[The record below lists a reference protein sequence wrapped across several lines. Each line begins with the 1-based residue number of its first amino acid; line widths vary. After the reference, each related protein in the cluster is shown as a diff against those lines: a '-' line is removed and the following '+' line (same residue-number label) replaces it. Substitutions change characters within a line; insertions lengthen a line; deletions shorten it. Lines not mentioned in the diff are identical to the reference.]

1 MATNDSAPM
10 NKRMEHRYMLHL
22 GKQCY
27 LFDSNFRDTI
37 YIHIRE
43 LAFRDNQP
51 LPTAKG
57 IALTLLKCNEL
68 YTCLPPLDIEVAQ
81 LKRNKTTFLRRHLGG
96 NWFVTVQSGFNC
108 VDIRKF
114 WLPENTKEIC
124 ATRKGIS
131 LTFDQYEEL
140 KCGLRTIPSFVPEL
154 YDVRPC
160 YTVPGHN
167 HCHECQ
173 PNRETNN
180 Q

>member
-1 MATNDSAPM
+1 MTSSTKAVNVSRSNMAINDSAPV

-68 YTCLPPLDIEVAQ
+68 YTYLHITISNRLC
-81 LKRNKTTFLRRHLGG
+81 KYTTY
-96 NWFVTVQSGFNC
+96 
-108 VDIRKF
+108 
-114 WLPENTKEIC
+114 
-124 ATRKGIS
+124 S
-131 LTFDQYEEL
+131 LTIDKRVRFYFNAILEKDL
-140 KCGLRTIPSFVPEL
+140 SFP
-154 YDVRPC
+154 
-160 YTVPGHN
+160 H
-167 HCHECQ
+167 
-173 PNRETNN
+173 
-180 Q
+180 